1 MRVGILSPSGEVRTF
16 TERHPISLLETLV
29 GLCASLPFRKVPKLS
44 FVMRLTLFLHIT
56 FFTFFVPIP
65 MNYLDTSP
73 SMQPRVMLLLPFQFE
88 AWHNGCTLLWSR
100 PKEES
105 ERAIII

>member
-1 MRVGILSPSGEVRTF
+1 MRVGILNLSGEVRTF

-29 GLCASLPFRKVPKLS
+29 GLCVSLPFRKVPKQS

-73 SMQPRVMLLLPFQFE
+73 SMQPRGMLLSPFQFE
-88 AWHNGCTLLWSR
+88 AWHNGCTLLWSC
-100 PKEES
+100 PNEES

>member
-1 MRVGILSPSGEVRTF
+1 MRVGILSLSGEVRTF

-56 FFTFFVPIP
+56 FFYIFRSNP
-65 MNYLDTSP
+65 YEL
-73 SMQPRVMLLLPFQFE
+73 
-88 AWHNGCTLLWSR
+88 SR
-100 PKEES
+100 HVS
-105 ERAIII
+105 EYATACDAIVTVSI